1 MGLLILLLLCNDK
14 KYIYFF
20 FYYLIIINHS
30 LANLNNT
37 ILLKIDNH
45 IITSYELKNK
55 IMSTLILSNT
65 DINQQNI
72 DRIKKQS
79 LEALIN
85 NKIKFLETSKFKV
98 ETNINELNNY
108 LNSISKNNL
117 DQLKFKFEEYDL
129 DFSLFAEEIE
139 TQLKWQKFIFNK
151 YSKKISLDDRLI
163 NEEVQT
169 LAKNMEIIEEFN
181 LSEIEILRNDNETDN
196 ELISNIFNKID
207 LIGFEKAALSNSI
220 SNTSNE
226 NGNLGWVNSRSLND
240 QVFKNLS
247 KLKIGEISKPI
258 IRENSILILKLND
271 KRKSNINSINLV
283 KLKQDLINKK
293 NDLFNLYSNSH
304 LSKLKNS
311 SFIEYNK

>member
-1 MGLLILLLLCNDK
+1 
-14 KYIYFF
+14 
-20 FYYLIIINHS
+20 
-30 LANLNNT
+30 
-37 ILLKIDNH
+37 
-45 IITSYELKNK
+45 
-55 IMSTLILSNT
+55 MSTLILSNT

-72 DRIKKQS
+72 DRLKKQS

-163 NEEVQT
+163 NVEVQT

-196 ELISNIFNKID
+196 ELISNIFKK
-207 LIGFEKAALSNSI
+207 LI
-220 SNTSNE
+220 
-226 NGNLGWVNSRSLND
+226 
-240 QVFKNLS
+240 
-247 KLKIGEISKPI
+247 
-258 IRENSILILKLND
+258 
-271 KRKSNINSINLV
+271 
-283 KLKQDLINKK
+283 
-293 NDLFNLYSNSH
+293 
-304 LSKLKNS
+304 
-311 SFIEYNK
+311 

>member
-1 MGLLILLLLCNDK
+1 M
-14 KYIYFF
+14 
-20 FYYLIIINHS
+20 
-30 LANLNNT
+30 
-37 ILLKIDNH
+37 
-45 IITSYELKNK
+45 
-55 IMSTLILSNT
+55 ILSNT

-72 DRIKKQS
+72 DRLKKQS

-181 LSEIEILRNDNETDN
+181 LSEIEILKTIMR
-196 ELISNIFNKID
+196 LIMN
-207 LIGFEKAALSNSI
+207 
-220 SNTSNE
+220 
-226 NGNLGWVNSRSLND
+226 
-240 QVFKNLS
+240 
-247 KLKIGEISKPI
+247 
-258 IRENSILILKLND
+258 
-271 KRKSNINSINLV
+271 
-283 KLKQDLINKK
+283 
-293 NDLFNLYSNSH
+293 
-304 LSKLKNS
+304 
-311 SFIEYNK
+311 

>member
-1 MGLLILLLLCNDK
+1 MIK
-14 KYIYFF
+14 SIFISF

-72 DRIKKQS
+72 DRLKKQS

-196 ELISNIFNKID
+196 ELISNI
-207 LIGFEKAALSNSI
+207 LI
-220 SNTSNE
+220 
-226 NGNLGWVNSRSLND
+226 
-240 QVFKNLS
+240 
-247 KLKIGEISKPI
+247 KLI
-258 IRENSILILKLND
+258 
-271 KRKSNINSINLV
+271 
-283 KLKQDLINKK
+283 
-293 NDLFNLYSNSH
+293 
-304 LSKLKNS
+304 
-311 SFIEYNK
+311 

>member
-1 MGLLILLLLCNDK
+1 
-14 KYIYFF
+14 
-20 FYYLIIINHS
+20 
-30 LANLNNT
+30 
-37 ILLKIDNH
+37 
-45 IITSYELKNK
+45 
-55 IMSTLILSNT
+55 MSTLILSNT

-72 DRIKKQS
+72 DRLKKQS

-139 TQLKWQKFIFNK
+139 IQLKWQKFIFNK

-240 QVFKNLS
+240 QVFKNLT
-247 KLKIGEISKPI
+247 
-258 IRENSILILKLND
+258 N
-271 KRKSNINSINLV
+271 
-283 KLKQDLINKK
+283 
-293 NDLFNLYSNSH
+293 
-304 LSKLKNS
+304 
-311 SFIEYNK
+311 